1 MYIEEGACTCR
12 DTGKWPGL
20 TDTRQENVRC
30 VMGYIVNLTV
40 ILDGISKTAAG
51 NVTDNAVLKVK
62 NSHIRSG
69 CRDRI
74 HRDIR
79 NFVAA
84 IEVPVPQKDL
94 DHLDHLDHL
103 VLEKIIDLIEHYCS
117 SSDG

>member
-1 MYIEEGACTCR
+1 
-12 DTGKWPGL
+12 
-20 TDTRQENVRC
+20 
-30 VMGYIVNLTV
+30 MGYIVNLTV
-40 ILDGISKTAAG
+40 ILDGISKTVAG
-51 NVTDNAVLKVK
+51 NVTDSVALKIK
-62 NSHIRSG
+62 NSHIRSR

-117 SSDG
+117 SADG